1 MTFVN
6 DKALERLRKL
16 EIAPDFTGTRYTL
29 IEFIARGGMGV
40 VYLAEDKTLVRRVA
54 IKVFDSADPDG
65 RRADRLEQEARIL
78 AELEHP
84 GIVPVHDLGRLADGR
99 VFCAMKFVE
108 GARLDQFLAGLPSL
122 PERLRLVLRV
132 CDAVAFAHSRGILH
146 RDLKPANIM
155 VGAFGEVLVMDWGL
169 GKVLSRPAVPSPA
182 VAPAEGASEAR
193 ATGDVAPRA
202 RPGAGTQEGLVVG
215 TPGFMS
221 PEQAAGCSSDLDQR
235 SDVFSLGKLLEFV
248 VESPAGGGFAGFALS
263 RPLRAICRKAS
274 SPDRALRYENVSS
287 LSEDISRYLDGAPV
301 SAHRENLGERFL
313 RFYRRYQ
320 PAILLIA
327 AYLLMR
333 TLFAVYS
340 RP

>member
-1 MTFVN
+1 MPFLS
-6 DKALERLRKL
+6 DQALARLRNL
-16 EIAPDFTGTRYTL
+16 EIAPDLSGTRYAL
-29 IEFIARGGMGV
+29 REFIARGGMGA
-40 VYLAEDKTLVRRVA
+40 VYLAEDRKLSRRVA
-54 IKVFDSADPDG
+54 IKVLDAADPG
-65 RRADRLEQEARIL
+65 GQLADRLEQEARIL

-99 VFCAMKFVE
+99 VFYAMKFVE

-122 PERLRLVLRV
+122 PERLRLVLRI

-169 GKVLSRPAVPSPA
+169 GKVLPRPSRQSPA
-182 VAPAEGASEAR
+182 GEAGPS
-193 ATGDVAPRA
+193 GDVAP
-202 RPGAGTQEGLVVG
+202 GDHSEDGLVVG

-221 PEQAAGCSSDLDQR
+221 PEQAAGSCSDLDER
-235 SDVFSLGKLLEFV
+235 SDIFSLGRLLEFAV
-248 VESPAGGGFAGFALS
+248 KFPVGGRSAGLPLS
-263 RPLRAICRKAS
+263 RPLRAICDKATK
-274 SPDRALRYENVSS
+274 PDRALRYPAVRA

-301 SAHRENLGERFL
+301 SAHRENWGERFL

-333 TLFAVYS
+333 TLFVIYS
-340 RP
+340 RH

>member
-1 MTFVN
+1 MPFLS
-6 DKALERLRKL
+6 DQALARLRNL
-16 EIAPDFTGTRYTL
+16 EIAPDLSGTRYAL
-29 IEFIARGGMGV
+29 REFIARGGMGA
-40 VYLAEDKTLVRRVA
+40 VYLAEDRKLSRRVA
-54 IKVFDSADPDG
+54 IKVLDAADPG
-65 RRADRLEQEARIL
+65 GQRADRLEQEARIL

-99 VFCAMKFVE
+99 VFYAMKFVE

-122 PERLRLVLRV
+122 PERLRLVLRI

-169 GKVLSRPAVPSPA
+169 GKVLPRPSRQSPA
-182 VAPAEGASEAR
+182 GEAR
-193 ATGDVAPRA
+193 PSGDVAP
-202 RPGAGTQEGLVVG
+202 GDHSEDGLVVG

-221 PEQAAGCSSDLDQR
+221 PEQAAGSCSDLDER
-235 SDVFSLGKLLEFV
+235 SDIFSLGRLLEFAV
-248 VESPAGGGFAGFALS
+248 KFPAGGRSAGLPLS
-263 RPLRAICRKAS
+263 RPLRAICDKATK
-274 SPDRALRYENVSS
+274 PDRALRYPAVRA

-301 SAHRENLGERFL
+301 SAHRENWGERFL

-333 TLFAVYS
+333 TLFVIYS
-340 RP
+340 HH

>member
-1 MTFVN
+1 MAFLS
-6 DKALERLRKL
+6 DQAMERLRNL
-16 EIAPDFTGTRYTL
+16 EIAPDLSGTRYSL
-29 IEFIARGGMGV
+29 REFIARGGMGA
-40 VYLAEDKTLVRRVA
+40 VYLAEDKKLSRRVA
-54 IKVFDSADPDG
+54 IKVLDAADPG
-65 RRADRLEQEARIL
+65 GQSADRLEQEARIL

-99 VFCAMKFVE
+99 VFYAMKFVE

-122 PERLRLVLRV
+122 PERLRLVLRI

-169 GKVLSRPAVPSPA
+169 GKFLPRPSGQSPA
-182 VAPAEGASEAR
+182 GEAR
-193 ATGDVAPRA
+193 ASGELAHGGNSQDGV
-202 RPGAGTQEGLVVG
+202 VVG

-221 PEQAAGCSSDLDQR
+221 PEQAAGSSSDLDQR
-235 SDVFSLGKLLEFV
+235 SDIFSLGRLLEFV
-248 VESPAGGGFAGFALS
+248 VESPVGGRSAGLPLS
-263 RPLRAICRKAS
+263 RPLRAICDKATS
-274 SPDRALRYENVSS
+274 SDRALRYQAVSA

-301 SAHRENLGERFL
+301 SAHRENLGERLL

-333 TLFAVYS
+333 TLFVIYS
-340 RP
+340 RR

>member
-1 MTFVN
+1 MPFLS
-6 DKALERLRKL
+6 DQAMERLRNL
-16 EIAPDFTGTRYTL
+16 EIAPDLSGTRYSL
-29 IEFIARGGMGV
+29 REFIARGGMGA
-40 VYLAEDKTLVRRVA
+40 VYLAEDRKLSRRVA
-54 IKVFDSADPDG
+54 IKVLDAADPG
-65 RRADRLEQEARIL
+65 GQGADRLEQEARIL

-99 VFCAMKFVE
+99 VFYAMKFVE

-122 PERLRLVLRV
+122 PERLRLVLRI

-169 GKVLSRPAVPSPA
+169 GKVLPRPYRQSPA
-182 VAPAEGASEAR
+182 GEAR
-193 ATGDVAPRA
+193 PSGDVA
-202 RPGAGTQEGLVVG
+202 AGDDSEDGLVVG

-221 PEQAAGCSSDLDQR
+221 PEQAAGSSSDLDER
-235 SDVFSLGKLLEFV
+235 SDIFSLGRLLEFAV
-248 VESPAGGGFAGFALS
+248 KSPVGGPAGLPLS
-263 RPLRAICRKAS
+263 RPLRAICDKATT
-274 SPDRALRYENVSS
+274 PDRALRYQAVRA

-301 SAHRENLGERFL
+301 SAHRENWGERFL

-333 TLFAVYS
+333 TLFVIYS
-340 RP
+340 RH

>member
-1 MTFVN
+1 MPFLS
-6 DKALERLRKL
+6 DQAMERLRNL
-16 EIAPDFTGTRYTL
+16 EIAPDLSGTRYSL
-29 IEFIARGGMGV
+29 REFIARGGMGA
-40 VYLAEDKTLVRRVA
+40 VYLAEDRKLSRRVA
-54 IKVFDSADPDG
+54 IKVLDAADPG
-65 RRADRLEQEARIL
+65 GQRADRLEQEARIL

-99 VFCAMKFVE
+99 VFYAMKFVE
-108 GARLDQFLAGLPSL
+108 GTRLDQFLAGLPSL
-122 PERLRLVLRV
+122 PERLRLVLRI

-169 GKVLSRPAVPSPA
+169 GKVLPRPSRQSPA
-182 VAPAEGASEAR
+182 GEAR
-193 ATGDVAPRA
+193 ASGDVAP
-202 RPGAGTQEGLVVG
+202 GGDSEDGLVVG

-221 PEQAAGCSSDLDQR
+221 PEQAAGSCSDLDER
-235 SDVFSLGKLLEFV
+235 SDIFSLGRLLEFAV
-248 VESPAGGGFAGFALS
+248 KSPIGGRCAGLPLS
-263 RPLRAICRKAS
+263 RPLRAICDKATK
-274 SPDRALRYENVSS
+274 PDRALRYPAVRA

-301 SAHRENLGERFL
+301 SAHRENWGERFL

-333 TLFAVYS
+333 TLFVIYS
-340 RP
+340 HH